1 MAYKQRSSGLP
12 FKELGSSPV
21 KQFPAMPLGASMSMS
36 LTTGDD
42 NEFIITEEMKTAQR
56 KRDHEKKLKNKYG
69 KKTKVFKGKGWSE
82 NKKT

>member
-21 KQFPAMPLGASMSMS
+21 KQFPAMPLGASLLSG
-36 LTTGDD
+36 LTTEDD
-42 NEFIITEEMKTAQR
+42 NEFVITEEMKTAQR
-56 KRDHEKKLKNKYG
+56 KKDHEKKLKKKYS
-69 KKTKVFKGKGWSE
+69 KKTNVFKGKGWSE